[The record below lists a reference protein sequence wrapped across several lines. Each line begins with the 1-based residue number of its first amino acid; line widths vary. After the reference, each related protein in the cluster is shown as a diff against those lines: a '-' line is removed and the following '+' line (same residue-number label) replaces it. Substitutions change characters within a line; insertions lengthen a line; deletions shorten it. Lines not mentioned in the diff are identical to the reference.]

1 MLGRH
6 GEVLAR
12 HPVWRW
18 PSRIGRGYEADVILD
33 DPFIASAHL
42 EIRETESGRFNVED
56 LQSRNGMTV
65 LPSTERRAVADVGPE
80 DVIRIGH
87 TQLRIRPRSYS
98 VAAERTIRQGATY
111 RRPLMFMIVAAVVMA
126 TFAWDAMVT
135 TSDRDEKV
143 LVAMSVLSVIAAG
156 AVWIAIWSLV
166 SRTAGRR
173 ANFAA
178 HGFVACAGV
187 LAIEIW
193 TTGMGYFA
201 FGLDAGWLE
210 SLSVIG
216 AAALFG
222 YIVYRHLRLASR
234 ARKQNHAIVA
244 GAVAI
249 VAFGGGALLTNLLSA
264 MDPAVQQHGH
274 ALKAPMFLMVP
285 GVSPGDY
292 IAGAEDLKR
301 AVDELAVKD

>member
-33 DPFIASAHL
+33 DAFIAPRHL
-42 EIRETESGRFNVED
+42 EIRETDTGRFNVED
-56 LQSRNGMTV
+56 LQSTNGMAV
-65 LPSTERRAVADVGPE
+65 LPSTERRTVAEIGPE
-80 DVIRIGH
+80 DVVRIGH
-87 TQLRIRPRSYS
+87 TQLRIRPRSYA
-98 VAAERTIRQGATY
+98 VPPERTIRKGATY
-111 RRPLMFMIVAAVVMA
+111 RRPLLFVIVAALVLA
-126 TFAWDAMVT
+126 TFAWDAIVT
-135 TSDRDEKV
+135 TSDKDEKV

-156 AVWIAIWSLV
+156 AMWIAIWSLV

-193 TTGMGYFA
+193 TTSMGYFA

-210 SLSVIG
+210 TLSVIG

-222 YIVYRHLRLASR
+222 YAVYRHLRLASR
-234 ARKQNHAIVA
+234 ARKQNHAMVA

-249 VAFGGGALLTNLLSA
+249 VAFGGGALLTNLMSA
-264 MDPAVQQHGH
+264 MDPAVQQHSH
-274 ALKAPMFLMVP
+274 ALKAPMFLLVP
-285 GVSPGDY
+285 GISPADY
-292 IAGAEDLKR
+292 IAGAGDLKR
-301 AVDELAVKD
+301 TVDELAVKD